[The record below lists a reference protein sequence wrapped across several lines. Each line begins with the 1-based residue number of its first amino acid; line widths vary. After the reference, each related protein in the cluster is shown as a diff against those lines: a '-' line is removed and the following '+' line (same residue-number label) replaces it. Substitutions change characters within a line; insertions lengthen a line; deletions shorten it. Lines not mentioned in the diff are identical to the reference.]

1 MRTFTL
7 LFSALVLGTAAN
19 AQTVATFDDLILHGS
34 DTEYVNYSAP
44 GTNTGFSDGLAYFP
58 CVYDTSS
65 MYGNSWAGGFAYSN
79 WTDST
84 TVAGF
89 GADSVFY
96 QDLSLE
102 YTAKTGKGYGG
113 SANYAVVFCSNPVT
127 YAYSINLPLTGGA
140 VGQPVR
146 GFYVTNTCYA
156 YSSMKYGDDFNTAFT
171 DSSWFLLTVKG
182 YVGGVLT
189 TDSVNFYLADTGNI
203 VNTWEWVNLLP
214 LGHVDSLQFS
224 LSASNNTGG
233 YMDVPAF
240 FAMDNFTT
248 NESDAS
254 VKNVQAAYVAK
265 VYPNPAVNTLYVDV
279 TDNSVQQLSVKD
291 MAGNVISTYTVTG
304 NHNEI
309 NTANLAA
316 GMYMLQLSG
325 NGKTASTK
333 FVKQ

>member
-1 MRTFTL
+1 
-7 LFSALVLGTAAN
+7 
-19 AQTVATFDDLILHGS
+19 
-34 DTEYVNYSAP
+34 
-44 GTNTGFSDGLAYFP
+44 
-58 CVYDTSS
+58 
-65 MYGNSWAGGFAYSN
+65 
-79 WTDST
+79 
-84 TVAGF
+84 
-89 GADSVFY
+89 
-96 QDLSLE
+96 
-102 YTAKTGKGYGG
+102 
-113 SANYAVVFCSNPVT
+113 
-127 YAYSINLPLTGGA
+127 
-140 VGQPVR
+140 
-146 GFYVTNTCYA
+146 
-156 YSSMKYGDDFNTAFT
+156 
-171 DSSWFLLTVKG
+171 
-182 YVGGVLT
+182 
-189 TDSVNFYLADTGNI
+189 
-203 VNTWEWVNLLP
+203 
-214 LGHVDSLQFS
+214 
-224 LSASNNTGG
+224 
-233 YMDVPAF
+233 MDVPAF